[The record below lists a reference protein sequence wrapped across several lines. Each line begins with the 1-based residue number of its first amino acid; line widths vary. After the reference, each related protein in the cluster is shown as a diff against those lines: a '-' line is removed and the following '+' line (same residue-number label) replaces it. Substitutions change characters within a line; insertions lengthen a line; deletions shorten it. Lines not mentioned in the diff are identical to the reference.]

1 VADDPVEAI
10 IEQWAR
16 ERPDLPLKAMR
27 ILGRLGRLE
36 AVAKPMVED
45 ALGRFGL
52 KLGEFDVLA
61 TLRRAGPPFQLNPSE
76 LAKAMML
83 SSGAMT
89 NRLDRL
95 EEQGLVARLPDP
107 SDRRGTIVA
116 LTDEGRARIDAAVE
130 SHVRNEERLL
140 SALSAKEQDQ
150 LDAILKKLLAALESV
165 R

>member
-1 VADDPVEAI
+1 
-10 IEQWAR
+10 
-16 ERPDLPLKAMR
+16 
-27 ILGRLGRLE
+27 
-36 AVAKPMVED
+36 
-45 ALGRFGL
+45 
-52 KLGEFDVLA
+52 VLA